1 MNLEKE
7 IQKEVDALFER
18 IVEIRHEIHENPELS
33 GQERETNLRI
43 RTILEA
49 EGIAFKTFENHY
61 GLVADIVKDPAL
73 PTVAIR
79 GDMDALPMPENSAKP
94 YASKKE
100 GIMHACG
107 HDAHT
112 AIALGCALALNRLK
126 EKLPGNVR
134 IIFQPSEEVLI
145 GGSSQMIEDGALE
158 GVSAIF
164 GLHVYPYL
172 KTGQIGYKYGVM
184 MASADTFSFDIYGK
198 TAHGARPH
206 EGIDAVLVT
215 AMVIN
220 SLNHI
225 VSRRIDPIHPAVISM
240 GKIEGGKAPNVICDF
255 VTVAGTVRTVN
266 ESVRKKIPEM
276 MEATIEGIC
285 KAMDAKYH
293 FHYDF
298 GPPELTNNDAMV
310 DIVKD
315 AAKKVVGEEGLV
327 DLVDPVMGG
336 EDFSRYLQLVPGA
349 FFRLGICNEEKG
361 TCVPQHN
368 TRFDVDDD
376 SLAIGMKI
384 LSLAAMEAIEKI
396 EKEKRPKSGR

>member
-1 MNLEKE
+1 MKRVEKIVANE
-7 IQKEVDALFER
+7 IDSIFER
-18 IVEIRHEIHENPELS
+18 IVQIRHDIHQNPELS
-33 GQERETNLRI
+33 GEEEETRLLLKS
-43 RTILEA
+43 ILEA
-49 EGIAFKTFENHY
+49 EGIPFKTFKNHY
-61 GLVADIVKDPAL
+61 GIVADIVKDPNL

-79 GDMDALPMPENSAKP
+79 GDMDALPMPENSPKP
-94 YASKKE
+94 YASQKE

-112 AIALGCALALNRLK
+112 AVALGCALTLNSVK
-126 EKLPGNVR
+126 EQLPGNVR
-134 IIFQPSEEVLI
+134 IIFQPSEEVLD

-215 AMVIN
+215 AMAIN

-266 ESVRKKIPEM
+266 ESVRSRIPEM
-276 MEATIEGIC
+276 MEATIKGIC
-285 KAMDAKYH
+285 EAMDAKYH
-293 FHYDF
+293 FNYEF
-298 GPPELTNNDAMV
+298 GPPELKNSDEIV
-310 DIVKD
+310 DIVKE
-315 AAKKVVGEEGLV
+315 AAKEVVGEEGLV

-336 EDFSRYLQLVPGA
+336 EDFARYLQIVPGA

-376 SLAIGMKI
+376 SLAIGMKV
-384 LSLAAMEAIEKI
+384 LSFSSLKFLEKV
-396 EKEKRPKSGR
+396 KQKR

>member
-1 MNLEKE
+1 MKLNEI
-7 IQKEVDALFER
+7 IQKEVDQIFDR
-18 IVEIRHEIHENPELS
+18 IVNIRHEIHQNPELS
-33 GQERETNLRI
+33 GHEEETRLLI
-43 RTILEA
+43 RSILEA
-49 EGIAFKTFENHY
+49 EGIPFRTFEEHY
-61 GLVADIVKDPAL
+61 GVIADIVKDPAL

-112 AIALGCALALNRLK
+112 ATALGCALVLNRLK

-134 IIFQPSEEVLI
+134 IIFQPSEEVLE
-145 GGSSQMIEDGALE
+145 GGSSQMIEAGALE

-172 KTGQIGYKYGVM
+172 RTGQIGYKYGVM
-184 MASADTFSFDIYGK
+184 MAASDTFRFDIYGK

-206 EGIDAVLVT
+206 EGIDAILVT
-215 AMVIN
+215 AMVID

-225 VSRRIDPIHPAVISM
+225 VSRRIDPLHPAVISM

-255 VTVAGTVRTVN
+255 VSVAGTVRTVN
-266 ESVRKKIPEM
+266 ASVREKIPEM
-276 MEATIEGIC
+276 METTIAGIC

-293 FHYDF
+293 FDYEF
-298 GPPELTNNDAMV
+298 GPPELKNNDHMV
-310 DIVKD
+310 DLLKR
-315 AAKKVVGEEGLV
+315 AALEVLGPEGLV
-327 DLVDPVMGG
+327 DLIDPVMGG
-336 EDFSRYLQLVPGA
+336 EDFARYLQIVPGA

-376 SLAIGMKI
+376 ALAIGMKI
-384 LSLAAMEAIEKI
+384 LCLAAVEALGEA
-396 EKEKRPKSGR
+396 KR

>member
-1 MNLEKE
+1 MKLSEA
-7 IQKEVDALFER
+7 IQKEVDQIFDR
-18 IVEIRHEIHENPELS
+18 IVNIRHDIHQNPELS
-33 GQERETNLRI
+33 GHEEETRLLI
-43 RTILEA
+43 RSILEA
-49 EGIAFKTFENHY
+49 EGIPFRTFEEHY
-61 GLVADIVKDPAL
+61 GVIADIVKDPAL

-112 AIALGCALALNRLK
+112 ATALGCALALNRLK

-134 IIFQPSEEVLI
+134 IIFQPSEEVLE
-145 GGSSQMIEDGALE
+145 GGSSQMIEAGALE

-172 KTGQIGYKYGVM
+172 RTGHIGYKYGVM
-184 MASADTFSFDIYGK
+184 MAASDTFRFDIYGK

-206 EGIDAVLVT
+206 EGIDAILVT
-215 AMVIN
+215 AMVID

-255 VTVAGTVRTVN
+255 VSVAGTVRTVN
-266 ESVRKKIPEM
+266 ASVREKIPEM
-276 MEATIEGIC
+276 METTIAGIC

-293 FHYDF
+293 FDYEF
-298 GPPELTNNDAMV
+298 GPPELKNNDHMV
-310 DIVKD
+310 DLLKR
-315 AAKKVVGEEGLV
+315 AALEVLGPEGLV
-327 DLVDPVMGG
+327 DLIDPVMGG
-336 EDFSRYLQLVPGA
+336 EDFARYLQIVPGA

-376 SLAIGMKI
+376 ALAIGMKI
-384 LSLAAMEAIEKI
+384 LCLTAVEALDEA
-396 EKEKRPKSGR
+396 KR

>member
-1 MNLEKE
+1 MKLNEI
-7 IQKEVDALFER
+7 IQKEVDQIFDR
-18 IVEIRHEIHENPELS
+18 IVNIRHEIHQNPELS
-33 GQERETNLRI
+33 GHEEETRLLI
-43 RTILEA
+43 RSILEA
-49 EGIAFKTFENHY
+49 EGIPFRTFEEHY
-61 GLVADIVKDPAL
+61 GVIADIVKDPAL

-112 AIALGCALALNRLK
+112 ATALGCALVLNRLK

-134 IIFQPSEEVLI
+134 IIFQPSEEVLE
-145 GGSSQMIEDGALE
+145 GGSSQMIEAGALE

-172 KTGQIGYKYGVM
+172 RTGQIGYKYGVM
-184 MASADTFSFDIYGK
+184 MAASDTFRFDIYGK

-206 EGIDAVLVT
+206 EGIDAILVT
-215 AMVIN
+215 AMVID

-225 VSRRIDPIHPAVISM
+225 VSRRIDPLHPAVISM

-255 VTVAGTVRTVN
+255 VSVAGTVRTVN
-266 ESVRKKIPEM
+266 ASVREKIPEM
-276 MEATIEGIC
+276 METTIAGIC

-293 FHYDF
+293 FDYEF
-298 GPPELTNNDAMV
+298 GPPELKNNDHMV
-310 DIVKD
+310 DLLKR
-315 AAKKVVGEEGLV
+315 AALEILGPEGLV
-327 DLVDPVMGG
+327 DLIDPVMGG
-336 EDFSRYLQLVPGA
+336 EDFARYLQVVPGA

-376 SLAIGMKI
+376 ALAIGMKI
-384 LSLAAMEAIEKI
+384 LCLAAVEALDEA
-396 EKEKRPKSGR
+396 KR

>member
-1 MNLEKE
+1 MRVEEVLKRE
-7 IQKEVDALFER
+7 IDNIYDR
-18 IVEIRHEIHENPELS
+18 IVKIRHDIHQNPELS
-33 GQERETNLRI
+33 GEEEETRLLI
-43 RTILEA
+43 RSILEA
-49 EGIAFKTFENHY
+49 EGIPFKTFKGHY
-61 GLVADIVKDPAL
+61 GVVADIIKDPSL

-79 GDMDALPMPENSAKP
+79 GDMDALPMPENNPKP

-112 AIALGCALALNRLK
+112 AIALGCALVLNSVK
-126 EKLPGNVR
+126 EMLPGNVR
-134 IIFQPSEEVLI
+134 VIFQPSEEVLA

-215 AMVIN
+215 AMVID

-240 GKIEGGKAPNVICDF
+240 GRIEGGKAPNVICDF
-255 VTVAGTVRTVN
+255 VNVAGTVRTVN
-266 ESVRKKIPEM
+266 ESVRRKIPEM
-276 MEATIEGIC
+276 METTIKGIC
-285 KAMDAKYH
+285 EAMDAKYH
-293 FHYDF
+293 FDYKF
-298 GPPELTNNDAMV
+298 GPPELKNSDEMV
-310 DIVKD
+310 DIIK
-315 AAKKVVGEEGLV
+315 AAAEEVVGKEGLV

-336 EDFSRYLQLVPGA
+336 EDFSRYLQIVPGA
-349 FFRLGICNEEKG
+349 FFRLGVCNEAKG

-384 LSLAAMEAIEKI
+384 LALSTLKMLKQEV
-396 EKEKRPKSGR
+396 KER

>member
-1 MNLEKE
+1 MDLKE
-7 IQKEVDALFER
+7 MINKEVDILVDR
-18 IVEIRHEIHENPELS
+18 IVQIRHEIHQNPELS
-33 GQERETNLRI
+33 GEEMETNLLI
-43 RTILEA
+43 RSILEA
-49 EGIAFKTFENHY
+49 EGIPFKTFEGHY
-61 GLVADIVKDPAL
+61 GLVADIVKDPSL

-79 GDMDALPMPENSAKP
+79 GDMDALPMPENSGKS
-94 YASKKE
+94 YSSRKE

-112 AIALGCALALNRLK
+112 AVALGCALALNRVK
-126 EKLPGNVR
+126 EHLPGNVR
-134 IIFQPSEEVLI
+134 IIFQPSEEVLD
-145 GGSSQMIEDGALE
+145 GGSNQMIEDGALD

-172 KTGQIGYKYGVM
+172 RTGQIGYKYGVM
-184 MASADTFSFDIYGK
+184 MASADTFHFDIYGK

-225 VSRRIDPIHPAVISM
+225 VSRRIDPLHPAVISM
-240 GKIEGGKAPNVICDF
+240 GRIDGGKAPNIICDF

-276 MEATIEGIC
+276 METTIKGIC
-285 KAMDAKYH
+285 DAMDAKYH
-293 FHYDF
+293 FNYQF
-298 GPPELTNNDAMV
+298 GPPELTNNDRMV
-310 DIVKD
+310 EIVKR
-315 AAKKVVGEEGLV
+315 ATEEVLGKGGLI

-336 EDFSRYLQLVPGA
+336 EDFSRYLQIVPGA
-349 FFRLGICNEEKG
+349 FFRLGVCNEEKG

-376 SLAIGMKI
+376 ALVIGMKI
-384 LSLAAMEAIEKI
+384 LSLSAVNAL
-396 EKEKRPKSGR
+396 KEHTG

>member
-1 MNLEKE
+1 MGINEQIK
-7 IQKEVDALFER
+7 KEVDTLFER
-18 IVEIRHEIHENPELS
+18 IVNIRHDIHQNPELS
-33 GQERETNLRI
+33 GKEKETNLLLRS
-43 RTILEA
+43 ILEA
-49 EGIAFKTFENHY
+49 EGISFKRFENHY

-79 GDMDALPMPENSAKP
+79 GDMDALPMPENSDKP

-112 AIALGCALALNRLK
+112 ATALGCALVLNRIK

-134 IIFQPSEEVLI
+134 IIFQPAEEILE
-145 GGSSQMIEDGALE
+145 GGSNQMIEDGALE

-172 KTGQIGYKYGVM
+172 RTGQIGYKYGVM

-206 EGIDAVLVT
+206 EGIDAVLVA

-225 VSRRIDPIHPAVISM
+225 VSRRIDPLHPAVISM
-240 GKIEGGKAPNVICDF
+240 GKIEGGNAPNIICDF

-266 ESVRKKIPEM
+266 ESVRRKIPEM
-276 MEATIEGIC
+276 METTIKGIC
-285 KAMDAKYH
+285 TAMDAKYH
-293 FHYDF
+293 FNYQF
-298 GPPELTNNDAMV
+298 GPPELTNNDHMV
-310 DIVKD
+310 DIVK
-315 AAKKVVGEEGLV
+315 AAAEEVVGKEGLV

-336 EDFSRYLQLVPGA
+336 EDFSRYLQIVPGA
-349 FFRLGICNEEKG
+349 FFRLGVCNEEKG

-376 SLAIGMKI
+376 ALTIGMKI
-384 LSLAAMEAIEKI
+384 LCLSAVKALREAK
-396 EKEKRPKSGR
+396 G

>member
-1 MNLEKE
+1 MRRVEKIVEKE
-7 IQKEVDALFER
+7 IDSIFER
-18 IVEIRHEIHENPELS
+18 IVQIRHDIHQNPELS
-33 GQERETNLRI
+33 GEEVETRLLLKS
-43 RTILEA
+43 ILEA
-49 EGIAFKTFENHY
+49 EGIPFKTFKNHY
-61 GLVADIVKDPAL
+61 GIVADIVKDPNL
-73 PTVAIR
+73 STVAIR
-79 GDMDALPMPENSAKP
+79 GDMDALPMPENSPKP
-94 YASKKE
+94 YASQKE

-112 AIALGCALALNRLK
+112 AIALGCALALNSAK
-126 EKLPGNVR
+126 EQLLGNVR
-134 IIFQPSEEVLI
+134 IIFQPSEEVLE

-215 AMVIN
+215 AMAIN

-266 ESVRKKIPEM
+266 ESVRSKIPKM
-276 MEATIEGIC
+276 MEATIKGIC
-285 KAMDAKYH
+285 DAMDAKYH
-293 FHYDF
+293 FNYEF
-298 GPPELTNNDAMV
+298 GPPELKNNDEMV
-310 DIVKD
+310 EIVKE
-315 AAKKVVGEEGLV
+315 AAKEVVGEEGLV

-336 EDFSRYLQLVPGA
+336 EDFARYLQIVPGA

-384 LSLAAMEAIEKI
+384 LSFSSLKFLEKV
-396 EKEKRPKSGR
+396 KQKR

>member
-1 MNLEKE
+1 MRRVEKIVEKE
-7 IQKEVDALFER
+7 IDSIFER
-18 IVEIRHEIHENPELS
+18 IVQIRHDIHQNPELS
-33 GQERETNLRI
+33 GQEEETRLLLKS
-43 RTILEA
+43 ILEA
-49 EGIAFKTFENHY
+49 EGIPFKTFKNHY
-61 GLVADIVKDPAL
+61 GIVADIVKDPNL

-79 GDMDALPMPENSAKP
+79 GDMDALPMPENSPKP
-94 YASKKE
+94 YASQKE

-112 AIALGCALALNRLK
+112 AIALGCALALNSAK
-126 EKLPGNVR
+126 EQLLGNVR
-134 IIFQPSEEVLI
+134 IIFQPSEEVLE

-215 AMVIN
+215 AMAIN

-266 ESVRKKIPEM
+266 ESVRSKIPKM
-276 MEATIEGIC
+276 MEATIKGIC
-285 KAMDAKYH
+285 EAMDAKYH
-293 FHYDF
+293 FNYEF
-298 GPPELTNNDAMV
+298 GPPELKNNDEMV
-310 DIVKD
+310 EIVKE
-315 AAKKVVGEEGLV
+315 AAKEVVGEEGLV

-336 EDFSRYLQLVPGA
+336 EDFARYLQIVPGA

-384 LSLAAMEAIEKI
+384 LSFSSLKFLEKV
-396 EKEKRPKSGR
+396 KQKR

>member
-1 MNLEKE
+1 MKLHELIKE
-7 IQKEVDALFER
+7 EVDRIFER
-18 IVEIRHEIHENPELS
+18 IVQIRHDIHQNPELS
-33 GQERETNLRI
+33 GEEEETRLLI
-43 RTILEA
+43 RSILEA
-49 EGIAFKTFENHY
+49 EGIPLRTFEDHY
-61 GLVADIVKDPAL
+61 GVIADIVRDPSL

-79 GDMDALPMPENSAKP
+79 GDMDALPMPENSSKP
-94 YASKKE
+94 YASRKE

-112 AIALGCALALNRLK
+112 AAALGCALVLNRFR
-126 EKLPGNVR
+126 EELPGNIR
-134 IIFQPSEEVLI
+134 IIFQPSEEVLE
-145 GGSSQMIEDGALE
+145 GGSSQMIEAGALE

-172 KTGQIGYKYGVM
+172 RTGQIGYKYGVM
-184 MASADTFSFDIYGK
+184 MAASDTFSFDIYGK

-215 AMVIN
+215 AMVID

-266 ESVRKKIPEM
+266 ASVRKKIPEM
-276 MEATIEGIC
+276 METTIEGIC

-293 FHYDF
+293 FRYEF
-298 GPPELTNNDAMV
+298 GPPELKNNDEMV
-310 DIVKD
+310 DIVK
-315 AAKKVVGEEGLV
+315 AAGEEVLGREGLV
-327 DLVDPVMGG
+327 DLIDPVMGG
-336 EDFSRYLQLVPGA
+336 EDFARYLQIVPGA
-349 FFRLGICNEEKG
+349 FFRLGVCNEEKG

-376 SLAIGMKI
+376 ALAIGMKI
-384 LSLAAMEAIEKI
+384 LSLSALRAL
-396 EKEKRPKSGR
+396 EKERG

>member
-1 MNLEKE
+1 MKLSEA
-7 IQKEVDALFER
+7 IQKEVDQIFDR
-18 IVEIRHEIHENPELS
+18 IVNIRHDIHQNPELS
-33 GQERETNLRI
+33 GHEEETRLLI
-43 RTILEA
+43 RSILEA
-49 EGIAFKTFENHY
+49 EGIPFRTFEEHY
-61 GLVADIVKDPAL
+61 GVIADIVKDPAL

-112 AIALGCALALNRLK
+112 ATALGCALVLNRLK

-134 IIFQPSEEVLI
+134 IIFQPSEEVLE
-145 GGSSQMIEDGALE
+145 GGSSQMIEAGALE

-172 KTGQIGYKYGVM
+172 RTGQIGYKYGVM
-184 MASADTFSFDIYGK
+184 MAASDTFRFDIYGK

-206 EGIDAVLVT
+206 EGIDAILVT
-215 AMVIN
+215 AMVID

-225 VSRRIDPIHPAVISM
+225 VSRRIDPLHPAVISM

-255 VTVAGTVRTVN
+255 VSVGGTVRTVN
-266 ESVRKKIPEM
+266 ASVREKIPEM
-276 MEATIEGIC
+276 METTIAGIC

-293 FHYDF
+293 FDYEF
-298 GPPELTNNDAMV
+298 GPPELKNNDHMV
-310 DIVKD
+310 DLLKR
-315 AAKKVVGEEGLV
+315 AALEVLGPEGLV
-327 DLVDPVMGG
+327 DLIDPVMGG
-336 EDFSRYLQLVPGA
+336 EDFARYLQIVPGA

-376 SLAIGMKI
+376 ALAIGMKI
-384 LSLAAMEAIEKI
+384 LCLAAVEALDEA
-396 EKEKRPKSGR
+396 KR

>member
-1 MNLEKE
+1 MKLSEA
-7 IQKEVDALFER
+7 IQKEVDQIFDR
-18 IVEIRHEIHENPELS
+18 IVNIRHDIHQNPELS
-33 GQERETNLRI
+33 GHEEETRLLI
-43 RTILEA
+43 RSILEA
-49 EGIAFKTFENHY
+49 EGIPFRTFEEHY
-61 GLVADIVKDPAL
+61 GVIADIVKDPAL

-112 AIALGCALALNRLK
+112 AAALGCALVLNRLK

-134 IIFQPSEEVLI
+134 IIFQPSEEVLE
-145 GGSSQMIEDGALE
+145 GGSSQMIEAGALE

-172 KTGQIGYKYGVM
+172 RTGQIGYKYGVM
-184 MASADTFSFDIYGK
+184 MAASDTFRFDIYGK

-206 EGIDAVLVT
+206 EGIDAILVT
-215 AMVIN
+215 AMVID

-225 VSRRIDPIHPAVISM
+225 VSRRIDPLHPAVISM

-255 VTVAGTVRTVN
+255 VSVSGTVRTVN
-266 ESVRKKIPEM
+266 ASVREKIPEM
-276 MEATIEGIC
+276 METTIAGIC

-293 FHYDF
+293 FDYEF
-298 GPPELTNNDAMV
+298 GPPELKNNDHMV
-310 DIVKD
+310 DLLKR
-315 AAKKVVGEEGLV
+315 AALEVLGPEGLV
-327 DLVDPVMGG
+327 DLIDPVMGG
-336 EDFSRYLQLVPGA
+336 EDFARYLQIVPGA

-376 SLAIGMKI
+376 ALAIGMKI
-384 LSLAAMEAIEKI
+384 LCLAAVEALDEA
-396 EKEKRPKSGR
+396 KR

>member
-1 MNLEKE
+1 MKLNEI
-7 IQKEVDALFER
+7 IQKEVDQIFDR
-18 IVEIRHEIHENPELS
+18 IVNIRHEIHQNPELS
-33 GQERETNLRI
+33 GHEEETRLLI
-43 RTILEA
+43 RSILEA
-49 EGIAFKTFENHY
+49 EGIPFRTFEEHY
-61 GLVADIVKDPAL
+61 GVIADIVKDPAL

-112 AIALGCALALNRLK
+112 ATALGCALVLNRLK

-134 IIFQPSEEVLI
+134 IIFQPSEEVLE
-145 GGSSQMIEDGALE
+145 GGSSQMIEAGALE

-172 KTGQIGYKYGVM
+172 RTGQIGYKYGVM
-184 MASADTFSFDIYGK
+184 MAASDTFRFDIYGK

-206 EGIDAVLVT
+206 EGIDAILVT
-215 AMVIN
+215 AMVID

-225 VSRRIDPIHPAVISM
+225 VSRRIDPLHPAVISM

-255 VTVAGTVRTVN
+255 VSVAGTVRTVN
-266 ESVRKKIPEM
+266 ASVREKIPEM
-276 MEATIEGIC
+276 METTIAGIC

-293 FHYDF
+293 FDYEF
-298 GPPELTNNDAMV
+298 GPPELKNNDHMV
-310 DIVKD
+310 DLLKR
-315 AAKKVVGEEGLV
+315 AALEILGPEGLV
-327 DLVDPVMGG
+327 DLIDPVMGG
-336 EDFSRYLQLVPGA
+336 EDFARYLQVVPGA

-376 SLAIGMKI
+376 ALAIGMKI
-384 LSLAAMEAIEKI
+384 LCLAAVEALGEA
-396 EKEKRPKSGR
+396 KR

>member
-1 MNLEKE
+1 MKLSEA
-7 IQKEVDALFER
+7 IQKEVDQIFDR
-18 IVEIRHEIHENPELS
+18 IVNIRHDIHQNPELS
-33 GQERETNLRI
+33 GHEEETRLLI
-43 RTILEA
+43 RSILEA
-49 EGIAFKTFENHY
+49 EGIPFRTFEEHY
-61 GLVADIVKDPAL
+61 GVIADIVKDPAL

-112 AIALGCALALNRLK
+112 ATALGCALVLNRLK

-134 IIFQPSEEVLI
+134 IIFQPSEEVLE
-145 GGSSQMIEDGALE
+145 GGSSQMIEAGALE

-172 KTGQIGYKYGVM
+172 HTGQIGYKYGVM
-184 MASADTFSFDIYGK
+184 MAASDTFRFDIYGK

-206 EGIDAVLVT
+206 EGIDAILVT
-215 AMVIN
+215 AMVID

-255 VTVAGTVRTVN
+255 VSVAGTVRTVN
-266 ESVRKKIPEM
+266 ASVREKIPEM
-276 MEATIEGIC
+276 METTIAGIC

-293 FHYDF
+293 FDYEF
-298 GPPELTNNDAMV
+298 GPPELKNNDHMV
-310 DIVKD
+310 DLLKR
-315 AAKKVVGEEGLV
+315 AALEVLGPEGLV
-327 DLVDPVMGG
+327 DLIDPVMGG
-336 EDFSRYLQLVPGA
+336 EDFARYLQIVPGA

-376 SLAIGMKI
+376 ALAIGMKI
-384 LSLAAMEAIEKI
+384 LCLTAVEALDEA
-396 EKEKRPKSGR
+396 KR

>member
-1 MNLEKE
+1 MRLHDA
-7 IQKEVDALFER
+7 IAKEVERLDDR
-18 IVEIRHEIHENPELS
+18 IVQIRHEIHKNPELS
-33 GQERETNLRI
+33 GQEKETNLLLKA
-43 RTILEA
+43 ILEA
-49 EGIAFKTFENHY
+49 EGIPFRTFEGHY

-79 GDMDALPMPENSAKP
+79 GDMDALPMPENSDKP
-94 YASKKE
+94 YASQKE

-112 AIALGCALALNRLK
+112 AIALGCALALGRLK
-126 EKLPGNVR
+126 ERLPGNVR
-134 IIFQPSEEVLI
+134 VIFQPAEEVLE

-172 KTGQIGYKYGVM
+172 RTGQIGYKYGVM

-215 AMVIN
+215 AMAVN

-225 VSRRIDPIHPAVISM
+225 VSRRIDPLHPAVISM

-266 ESVRKKIPEM
+266 ESVRNKIPEM
-276 MEATIEGIC
+276 METTIKGIC
-285 KAMDAKYH
+285 DAMDAKYH
-293 FHYDF
+293 FRYEF
-298 GPPELTNNDAMV
+298 GPPELTNNDHMV
-310 DIVKD
+310 DIVK
-315 AAKKVVGEEGLV
+315 AAAEEVVGKEGLV

-336 EDFSRYLQLVPGA
+336 EDFARYLQIVPGA
-349 FFRLGICNEEKG
+349 FFRLGICNEAKG
-361 TCVPQHN
+361 TCIPQHN
-368 TRFDVDDD
+368 TRFDVDDE

-384 LSLAAMEAIEKI
+384 LCLSALMALEEEAK
-396 EKEKRPKSGR
+396 KR

>member
-1 MNLEKE
+1 MDLKKMIE
-7 IQKEVDALFER
+7 KEVDTLFER
-18 IVEIRHEIHENPELS
+18 IVQIRHEIHQNPELS
-33 GQERETNLRI
+33 GEEEETNLLI
-43 RTILEA
+43 RSILEA
-49 EGIAFKTFENHY
+49 EGIPFKTFETHY

-79 GDMDALPMPENSAKP
+79 GDMDALPMPENSSKP

-112 AIALGCALALNRLK
+112 ATALGCALVLNRVK

-134 IIFQPSEEVLI
+134 IIFQPAEEVLH
-145 GGSSQMIEDGALE
+145 GGSNQMIEDGALE

-172 KTGQIGYKYGVM
+172 RTGQIGYKYGVM
-184 MASADTFSFDIYGK
+184 MASADSFSFDIYGK

-225 VSRRIDPIHPAVISM
+225 VSRRIDPLHPAVISM
-240 GKIEGGKAPNVICDF
+240 GKIEGGNAPNIICDF

-276 MEATIEGIC
+276 MEATIKGIC
-285 KAMDAKYH
+285 DAMDAKYH
-293 FHYDF
+293 FDYKF
-298 GPPELTNNDAMV
+298 GPPELTNNDHMV
-310 DIVKD
+310 DIVKK
-315 AAKKVVGEEGLV
+315 AAEEVVGKEGLI

-336 EDFSRYLQLVPGA
+336 EDFSRYLQIVPGA
-349 FFRLGICNEEKG
+349 FFRLGVCNEEKG

-384 LSLAAMEAIEKI
+384 LCLSAVEAL
-396 EKEKRPKSGR
+396 KEMT

>member
-1 MNLEKE
+1 MNVKE
-7 IQKEVDALFER
+7 AITQEIERMFER
-18 IVEIRHEIHENPELS
+18 IVKIRHDIHQNPELS
-33 GQERETNLRI
+33 GEEEETRLLI
-43 RTILEA
+43 RSILEA
-49 EGIAFKTFENHY
+49 EGIAFRTFEDHY

-79 GDMDALPMPENSAKP
+79 GDMDALPMPENSPKP
-94 YASKKE
+94 YASKRE

-112 AIALGCALALNRLK
+112 AIALGCALALNRHK
-126 EKLPGNVR
+126 EALPGNVR
-134 IIFQPSEEVLI
+134 IIFQPSEEVLS
-145 GGSSQMIEDGALE
+145 GGSSQMIEGGALE

-184 MASADTFSFDIYGK
+184 MASADTFGFDIYGK

-206 EGIDAVLVT
+206 EGIDAVLVS
-215 AMVIN
+215 AMVID

-255 VTVAGTVRTVN
+255 VTVSGTVRTVN

-276 MEATIEGIC
+276 MEATIRGIC
-285 KAMDAKYH
+285 EAMDAKYH
-293 FHYDF
+293 FRYEF
-298 GPPELTNNDAMV
+298 GPPELKNNDAMV
-310 DIVKD
+310 DIVKS
-315 AAKKVVGEEGLV
+315 AAEEVVGKEGLV

-336 EDFSRYLQLVPGA
+336 EDFSRYLQIVPGA
-349 FFRLGICNEEKG
+349 FFRLGVCNEAKG

-384 LSLAAMEAIEKI
+384 LALSALEALER
-396 EKEKRPKSGR
+396 EGDGR

>member
-1 MNLEKE
+1 MHVKE
-7 IQKEVDALFER
+7 AIQAEIDRMFER
-18 IVEIRHEIHENPELS
+18 IVKIRHDIHQNPELS
-33 GQERETNLRI
+33 GEEEETRLLI
-43 RTILEA
+43 RSILEA
-49 EGIAFKTFENHY
+49 EGIPFRTFKEHY
-61 GLVADIVKDPAL
+61 GVVAQIVKDPTL

-79 GDMDALPMPENSAKP
+79 GDMDALPMPENSPKP

-112 AIALGCALALNRLK
+112 AIALGCALALNRYK
-126 EKLPGNVR
+126 EELPGNVR
-134 IIFQPSEEVLI
+134 IIFQPSEEVLS
-145 GGSSQMIEDGALE
+145 GGSSQMIESGALE

-172 KTGQIGYKYGVM
+172 RTGQIGYKYGVM
-184 MASADTFSFDIYGK
+184 MASADTFGFDIYGK

-206 EGIDAVLVT
+206 EGIDAVLVS
-215 AMVIN
+215 AMVID

-240 GKIEGGKAPNVICDF
+240 GKIEGGKAPNIICDF
-255 VTVAGTVRTVN
+255 VTVSGTVRTVN

-276 MEATIEGIC
+276 METTIRGIC
-285 KAMDAKYH
+285 EAMDAKYH
-293 FHYDF
+293 FRYEF
-298 GPPELTNNDAMV
+298 GPPELKNNDAMV
-310 DIVKD
+310 DIVK
-315 AAKKVVGEEGLV
+315 AAAEEVVGREGLV

-336 EDFSRYLQLVPGA
+336 EDFSRYLQVVPGA
-349 FFRLGICNEEKG
+349 FFRLGVCNEAKG

-384 LSLAAMEAIEKI
+384 LALSALKALEERDV
-396 EKEKRPKSGR
+396 KR

>member
-1 MNLEKE
+1 MDLKE
-7 IQKEVDALFER
+7 MIKKEVDILVDR
-18 IVEIRHEIHENPELS
+18 IVQIRHEIHQNPELS
-33 GQERETNLRI
+33 GEEMETNLLI
-43 RTILEA
+43 RSILEA
-49 EGIAFKTFENHY
+49 EGIPFKTFEGHY
-61 GLVADIVKDPAL
+61 GLVADIVKDPSL

-79 GDMDALPMPENSAKP
+79 GDMDALPMPENSGKS
-94 YASKKE
+94 YSSRKE

-112 AIALGCALALNRLK
+112 AVALGCALALNRVK
-126 EKLPGNVR
+126 EHLPGNVR
-134 IIFQPSEEVLI
+134 IIFQPSEEVLD
-145 GGSSQMIEDGALE
+145 GGSNQMIEDGALD

-172 KTGQIGYKYGVM
+172 RTGQIGYKYGVM
-184 MASADTFSFDIYGK
+184 MASADTFHFDIYGK

-225 VSRRIDPIHPAVISM
+225 VSRRIDPLHPAVISM
-240 GKIEGGKAPNVICDF
+240 GRIEGGKAPNIICDF

-276 MEATIEGIC
+276 METTIKGIC
-285 KAMDAKYH
+285 DAMDAKYH
-293 FHYDF
+293 FNYQF
-298 GPPELTNNDAMV
+298 GPPELTNNDRMV
-310 DIVKD
+310 EIVKR
-315 AAKKVVGEEGLV
+315 AAEEVLGKEGLI

-336 EDFSRYLQLVPGA
+336 EDFSRYLQIVPGA
-349 FFRLGICNEEKG
+349 FFRLGVCNEEKG

-376 SLAIGMKI
+376 ALVIGMKI
-384 LSLAAMEAIEKI
+384 LSLSAVNAL
-396 EKEKRPKSGR
+396 KEHTG

>member
-1 MNLEKE
+1 MDLKKMIE
-7 IQKEVDALFER
+7 KEVDTLFER
-18 IVEIRHEIHENPELS
+18 IVQIRHEIHQNPELS
-33 GQERETNLRI
+33 GEEEETNLLI
-43 RTILEA
+43 RSILEA
-49 EGIAFKTFENHY
+49 EGIPFKTFETHY

-79 GDMDALPMPENSAKP
+79 GDMDALPMPENSSKP

-112 AIALGCALALNRLK
+112 ATALGCALVLNRVK

-134 IIFQPSEEVLI
+134 IIFQPAEEVLH
-145 GGSSQMIEDGALE
+145 GGSNQMIEDGALE

-172 KTGQIGYKYGVM
+172 RTGQIGYKYGVM
-184 MASADTFSFDIYGK
+184 MASADSFSFDIYGK

-225 VSRRIDPIHPAVISM
+225 VSRRIDPLHPAVISM
-240 GKIEGGKAPNVICDF
+240 GKIEGGNAPNIICDF

-276 MEATIEGIC
+276 MEATIKGIC
-285 KAMDAKYH
+285 DAMEAKYH
-293 FHYDF
+293 FDYKF
-298 GPPELTNNDAMV
+298 GPPELTNNDHMV
-310 DIVKD
+310 DIVKK
-315 AAKKVVGEEGLV
+315 AAEEVVGKEGLI

-336 EDFSRYLQLVPGA
+336 EDFSRYLQIVPGA
-349 FFRLGICNEEKG
+349 FFRLGVCNEEKG

-384 LSLAAMEAIEKI
+384 LCLSAVEAL
-396 EKEKRPKSGR
+396 KEMT

>member
-1 MNLEKE
+1 MDLKKMIE
-7 IQKEVDALFER
+7 KEVDTLFER
-18 IVEIRHEIHENPELS
+18 IVQIRHEIHQNPELS
-33 GQERETNLRI
+33 GEEEETNLLI
-43 RTILEA
+43 RSILEA
-49 EGIAFKTFENHY
+49 EGIPFKTFETHY

-79 GDMDALPMPENSAKP
+79 GDMDALPMPENSSKP

-112 AIALGCALALNRLK
+112 ATALGCALVLNRVK

-134 IIFQPSEEVLI
+134 IIFQPAEEVLH
-145 GGSSQMIEDGALE
+145 GGSNQMIEDGALE

-172 KTGQIGYKYGVM
+172 RTGQIGYKYGVM

-225 VSRRIDPIHPAVISM
+225 VSRRIDPLHPAVISM
-240 GKIEGGKAPNVICDF
+240 GKIEGGNAPNIICDF

-276 MEATIEGIC
+276 MEATIKGIC
-285 KAMDAKYH
+285 DAMDAKYH
-293 FHYDF
+293 FDYKF
-298 GPPELTNNDAMV
+298 GPPELTNNDHMV
-310 DIVKD
+310 DIVKK
-315 AAKKVVGEEGLV
+315 AAEEVVGKEGLI

-336 EDFSRYLQLVPGA
+336 EDFSRYLQIVPGA
-349 FFRLGICNEEKG
+349 FFRLGVCNEEKG

-384 LSLAAMEAIEKI
+384 LCLSAVEAL
-396 EKEKRPKSGR
+396 KEMT

>member
-1 MNLEKE
+1 MNVKE
-7 IQKEVDALFER
+7 AITQEIDRMFER
-18 IVEIRHEIHENPELS
+18 IVKIRHDIHQNPELS
-33 GQERETNLRI
+33 GEEEETRLLI
-43 RTILEA
+43 RSILEA
-49 EGIAFKTFENHY
+49 EGIAFRTFEDHY

-79 GDMDALPMPENSAKP
+79 GDMDALPMPENSPKP
-94 YASKKE
+94 YASKRE

-112 AIALGCALALNRLK
+112 AIALGCALALNRHK
-126 EKLPGNVR
+126 EALPGNVR
-134 IIFQPSEEVLI
+134 IIFQPSEEVLS
-145 GGSSQMIEDGALE
+145 GGSSQMIEGGALE

-184 MASADTFSFDIYGK
+184 MASADTFGFDIYGK

-206 EGIDAVLVT
+206 EGIDAVLVS
-215 AMVIN
+215 AMVID

-255 VTVAGTVRTVN
+255 VTVSGTVRTVN

-276 MEATIEGIC
+276 MEATIRGIC
-285 KAMDAKYH
+285 EAMDAKYH
-293 FHYDF
+293 FRYEF
-298 GPPELTNNDAMV
+298 GPPELKNNDAMV
-310 DIVKD
+310 DIVKS
-315 AAKKVVGEEGLV
+315 AAEEVVGKEGLV

-336 EDFSRYLQLVPGA
+336 EDFSRYLQIVPGA
-349 FFRLGICNEEKG
+349 FFRLGVCNEAKG

-384 LSLAAMEAIEKI
+384 LALSALEALER
-396 EKEKRPKSGR
+396 EGDGR

>member
-1 MNLEKE
+1 MNIEKAIRKE
-7 IQKEVDALFER
+7 IDSISER
-18 IVEIRHEIHENPELS
+18 VVEIRHDIHQNPELS
-33 GQERETNLRI
+33 AEEEETRLLI
-43 RTILEA
+43 RSILEA
-49 EGIAFKTFENHY
+49 EGIPFKTFEEHY
-61 GLVADIVKDPAL
+61 GLVADIVKDPSL

-79 GDMDALPMPENSAKP
+79 GDMDALPMPENSPKP

-112 AIALGCALALNRLK
+112 AIALGCALALNRVK
-126 EKLPGNVR
+126 DRLPGNIR
-134 IIFQPSEEVLI
+134 IIFQPSEEVFE

-255 VTVAGTVRTVN
+255 VTVSGTVRTVN
-266 ESVRKKIPEM
+266 ESVRKKIPQM
-276 MEATIEGIC
+276 MEDTIRGIC
-285 KAMDAKYH
+285 EAMDAKYH
-293 FHYDF
+293 FDYRF
-298 GPPELTNNDAMV
+298 GPPELKNSDKMV
-310 DIVKD
+310 DIVKE
-315 AAKKVVGEEGLV
+315 AAKEVVGEIGLV

-336 EDFSRYLQLVPGA
+336 EDFARYLQIVPGA
-349 FFRLGICNEEKG
+349 FFRLGVCNEEKG

-376 SLAIGMKI
+376 SLCIGMKI
-384 LSLAAMEAIEKI
+384 LSLSSLKFLQKARQ
-396 EKEKRPKSGR
+396 KR